1 MGTIV
6 KFKPNIDYYYSRGLN
21 QYESDN
27 FIDALKNYREAYKLA
42 ESSAGD
48 DFKAMLEVEMACCY
62 RNLNLMR
69 ETQLMY
75 YKALA
80 GSNPDAAFDSVIG
93 LIDVFGTH
101 GDDEALKYY
110 MDIAARRGFS
120 RDLDYIDAAAQF
132 FAQRDYKVEP
142 TPDKNM
148 FDLGKKLLEAGQF
161 DFARQL
167 LEVIPPSSGS
177 YGEACVK
184 LSTLYNN
191 SNDPEKALYYAE
203 CAGKSDG
210 CVENR
215 VNIVLALYKLGR
227 SEEYA
232 EALEELLETDTD
244 DIAGLV
250 HIIRAMAIVGNAEAV
265 VKFGA
270 KLSRIS
276 PQKAPMLCYAVALAN
291 SGELRE
297 ARKIMVTLQALFPYD
312 AVVRVFSVII
322 GNLTEKSE
330 LSLLCELPENAENE
344 ILYSLNNVLTE
355 CGNDKNKLKNRLREP
370 EFYTGILMVF
380 QMGSDN
386 SKRLLAEMVADIPY
400 FERYIRDCL
409 MDPGY
414 PDADKRILLP
424 VAIEKF
430 KRRPVYLTCRD
441 VCRPLYGKAPAKAP
455 RAWRMAYCIACSA
468 IALFGCEDYEN
479 ELDAA
484 FDKLHD
490 ALSSGGSVDETAAA
504 AVVANRIKPV
514 SPLADDE
521 CCIELFGADKETY
534 FDYKKRIGKSG
545 RKQNTKG

>member
-1 MGTIV
+1 MPAVLLNCAVVLACGGLGLVLKERLPKTLLDGLMQAMGLCV
-6 KFKPNIDYYYSRGLN
+6 
-21 QYESDN
+21 
-27 FIDALKNYREAYKLA
+27 
-42 ESSAGD
+42 
-48 DFKAMLEVEMACCY
+48 M
-62 RNLNLMR
+62 
-69 ETQLMY
+69 
-75 YKALA
+75 
-80 GSNPDAAFDSVIG
+80 VIG
-93 LIDVFGTH
+93 ISGAVATNDMLCVLVCLAAGTVL
-101 GDDEALKYY
+101 GTLLNIEGRLDRLGETLRQRFD
-110 MDIAARRGFS
+110 RG
-120 RDLDYIDAAAQF
+120 
-132 FAQRDYKVEP
+132 
-142 TPDKNM
+142 
-148 FDLGKKLLEAGQF
+148 G
-161 DFARQL
+161 
-167 LEVIPPSSGS
+167 SGS
-177 YGEACVK
+177 FTQGFVTASLMFCV
-184 LSTLYNN
+184 
-191 SNDPEKALYYAE
+191 
-203 CAGKSDG
+203 G
-210 CVENR
+210 
-215 VNIVLALYKLGR
+215 
-227 SEEYA
+227 
-232 EALEELLETDTD
+232 
-244 DIAGLV
+244 
-250 HIIRAMAIVGNAEAV
+250 AMAIVGNAEAV